1 MQGHVDMAIQKS
13 SRFSIVMIDF
23 SNLLHLNFDLF
34 TPVVFENIFYIC
46 LTHKFAKS
54 SEFPVYSFKV
64 SCRRLMVT
72 GSRWRCLSLKDS
84 IGQLQLSAAAL
95 LC

>member
-34 TPVVFENIFYIC
+34 TPVVFENIFYLLKNYFIS
-46 LTHKFAKS
+46 LKKILYESFHK
-54 SEFPVYSFKV
+54 KV
-64 SCRRLMVT
+64 NVLSHFV
-72 GSRWRCLSLKDS
+72 SVHLSLNFVF
-84 IGQLQLSAAAL
+84 
-95 LC
+95 

>member
-46 LTHKFAKS
+46 LTHKFAKNL
-54 SEFPVYSFKV
+54 
-64 SCRRLMVT
+64 R
-72 GSRWRCLSLKDS
+72 
-84 IGQLQLSAAAL
+84 
-95 LC
+95 